1 MHPAIFI
8 SLGAALLFFA
18 LQGKKEYKRALVV
31 GDSHSEASWTLG
43 GKLKAK
49 LKAAGL
55 TSEVVGNRG
64 KGVPWYLSS
73 GTLSAELSSFR
84 PDLLVVALGANDA
97 GQYNEA
103 GYKAAL
109 TEFVQ
114 TADSAG
120 VQHIIW
126 LGPSKSEGT
135 LAHKMADR
143 QQIAAWQQQAL
154 PPLGVEWH
162 DSMPMTLD
170 LNTHDGVH
178 YREAEYAVWA
188 ARAGELIFDGVAVA

>member
-8 SLGAALLFFA
+8 GLGAALVLFA
-18 LQGKKEYKRALVV
+18 LRSGERLSRGLVV

-43 GKLKAK
+43 GQLKDKLQ
-49 LKAAGL
+49 AAGL
-55 TSEVVGNRG
+55 TSRVVGNRG

-73 GTLSAELSSFR
+73 GTLSSELKSFQ

-97 GQYNEA
+97 GQYNES

-114 TADSAG
+114 TAKGNG
-120 VQHIIW
+120 VKQIIW
-126 LGPSKSEGT
+126 LGPSKSEGS
-135 LAHKMADR
+135 LSHKMPAR
-143 QQIAAWQQQAL
+143 QQIAAWQQETL

-170 LNTHDGVH
+170 LDTRDGVH
-178 YREAEYAVWA
+178 YKQSEYAIWA
-188 ARAGELIFDGVAVA
+188 ARAGEVIFDGVTIA

>member
-1 MHPAIFI
+1 MHPAIYI
-8 SLGAALLFFA
+8 GLGTALLFFA
-18 LQGKKEYKRALVV
+18 FKGKKKFSRALVV

-43 GKLKAK
+43 GQLKDKLQ
-49 LKAAGL
+49 AAGL
-55 TSEVVGNRG
+55 TSKVVGNRG
-64 KGVPWYLSS
+64 KGVPWYLST
-73 GTLSAELSSFR
+73 GTLSSELGSFR

-97 GQYNEA
+97 GQYNEP

-114 TADSAG
+114 TADSSG

-126 LGPSKSEGT
+126 LGPSKSEGS
-135 LAHKMADR
+135 LSHKMPAR
-143 QQIAAWQQQAL
+143 QQIAAWQQETL

-170 LNTHDGVH
+170 LTTRDGVH

-188 ARAGELIFDGVAVA
+188 ARAGEVILDGVAVA